1 MLEDF
6 VVIIRK
12 GKGLLSATAGS
23 FRYGWPFGKRC
34 AVLEE
39 AAEKRK
45 QRLFVMAFVD
55 EILVKKLP
63 AFSQGKFTDEK
74 LDKILQQVQ

>member
-1 MLEDF
+1 MDIPSESDAP
-6 VVIIRK
+6 
-12 GKGLLSATAGS
+12 S
-23 FRYGWPFGKRC
+23 P
-34 AVLEE
+34 EE

-74 LDKILQQVQ
+74 LDKILQQIQ

>member
-1 MLEDF
+1 MLKDF
-6 VVIIRK
+6 KNHPK
-12 GKGLLSATAGS
+12 GKVFYPQLPEASGMDIPSESDAPS
-23 FRYGWPFGKRC
+23 P
-34 AVLEE
+34 EE

-74 LDKILQQVQ
+74 LDKILQQIQ